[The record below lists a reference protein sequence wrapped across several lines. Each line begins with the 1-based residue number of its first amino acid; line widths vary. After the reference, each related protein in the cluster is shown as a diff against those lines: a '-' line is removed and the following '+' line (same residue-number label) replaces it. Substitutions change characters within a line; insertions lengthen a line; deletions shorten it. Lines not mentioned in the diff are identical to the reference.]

1 MKATVAIG
9 GGNWTS
15 HIWFDDKVVW
25 KATDPID
32 EWTYEGCPL
41 LPSDSQHR
49 EDKMFLMMKDPERA
63 EKVKNAAEL

>member
-1 MKATVAIG
+1 VNNFDGNSDDQDEEMKATVSIG

-15 HIWFDDKVVW
+15 HIWFDDKVFW

-41 LPSDSQHR
+41 LPSDS
-49 EDKMFLMMKDPERA
+49 
-63 EKVKNAAEL
+63 